1 MNKAVKMKTYI
12 ETHPVLRKP
21 NLKTPIQ
28 LDGVEVFKNKK
39 DQWVL
44 SFSSRNHKYLNINY
58 CISSSHING
67 EKCEFGMAHGFEIE
81 TDDTWWD
88 ENLRIDWPEDKITLW
103 LIPESKEE
111 SDGLCGIAAILP
123 QKWSYAVCIIPHDYF
138 FPPQT
143 A

>member
-1 MNKAVKMKTYI
+1 MKTYI

-21 NLKTPIQ
+21 NLETPIE

-58 CISSSHING
+58 NISSSHING
-67 EKCEFGMAHGFEIE
+67 ERCKFGVAYGFEIE
-81 TDDTWWD
+81 TEDVWLDG
-88 ENLRIDWPEDKITLW
+88 NLIDQSEDKITLW

-111 SDGLCGIAAILP
+111 SDGLCGIAAVFL
-123 QKWSYAVCIIPHDYF
+123 QKWSHAACIVPYDDFYL
-138 FPPQT
+138 PET